1 MVVAVPLAHTRR
13 VVRRILV
20 VSQVAALLV
29 QVVQALRVLELNSLP
44 APILMLLHLLLV
56 SLPHLAQ
63 VVPKQVA
70 HPVHQ
75 INLHR

>member
-1 MVVAVPLAHTRR
+1 MVVAVHLAHTRR
-13 VVRRILV
+13 VVRHILV
-20 VSQVAALLV
+20 VNQVAALLV